1 MIVGRSIG
9 SLAALHVALLGF
21 GEVGPGRA
29 PVFERNVCWHHEEAL
44 VLDSPVTCH
53 WPLEDSRCASRK
65 LYQKISEAPLQGIPT
80 ATWASMGK
88 AMPACL
94 SAGGRPLGA
103 LIHLVWSVP

>member
-53 WPLEDSRCASRK
+53 WPLEDRDVHRESCIRKSPKHPCRASQRRPG
-65 LYQKISEAPLQGIPT
+65 LA
-80 ATWASMGK
+80 WAK
-88 AMPACL
+88 QCL
-94 SAGGRPLGA
+94 HAFQLVVGR
-103 LIHLVWSVP
+103 